1 VTAVDHGGVMPLTGD
16 LTRRRRERLIGRGL
30 QAAALLSILISVG
43 IVYSL
48 FGGALSFLRAA
59 DPSLLFD
66 VGWFPRRDLFDVRT
80 LVVGSVLVSLIAMT
94 IAGPLGLGAAIFLA
108 EYAKPRHRRVLK
120 PILEI
125 LAGVPSIVLGYFAL
139 TWINPTIVQGV
150 FPGTGQ
156 FNLTS
161 AGIGVGIL
169 VTPLMASISE
179 DALRAVPATLREA
192 ATGLGARKVTTTF
205 NVVLP
210 AAVSGVVAAA
220 IVSVSRAIGETMV
233 VALAAGAAAGALF
246 NLDPLGQGQTLTGAI
261 ASLATGT
268 DQVAGGVYTF
278 ESLFFVGLLLFAF
291 TFALN
296 LLGDRFV
303 RRHRK
308 AY

>member
-1 VTAVDHGGVMPLTGD
+1 M
-16 LTRRRRERLIGRGL
+16 
-30 QAAALLSILISVG
+30 AALLSIVVSIG

-48 FGGALSFLRAA
+48 FGGALNFLRAV
-59 DPSLLFD
+59 DLSLLFD

-80 LVVGSVLVSLIAMT
+80 LVTGSVLVSLIAMA
-94 IAGPLGLGAAIFLA
+94 IAGPLGLGAAMYLA
-108 EYAKPRHRRVLK
+108 EYAKPRSRRLLK

-139 TWINPTIVQGV
+139 TWVNPNLVQRV

-179 DALRAVPATLREA
+179 DALRAVPMSLREA
-192 ATGLGARKVTTTF
+192 SAGLGARKVTTTF
-205 NVVLP
+205 KVVLP
-210 AAVSGVVAAA
+210 AAISGIIAAT

-233 VALAAGAAAGALF
+233 IALAAGAAAGSLF
-246 NLDPLGQGQTLTGAI
+246 HLDPLGQGQTLTGAI

-268 DQVAGGVYTF
+268 DQVAGGNYTF
-278 ESLFFVGLLLFAF
+278 ESLFFVGLLLFVF

-296 LLGDRFV
+296 IAGDRFV
-303 RRHRK
+303 RRYRK

>member
-1 VTAVDHGGVMPLTGD
+1 MSSVDVRTVPELSGD
-16 LTRRRRERLIGRGL
+16 PRRRRRERLIGRGL
-30 QAAALLSILISVG
+30 QTAALLSIVVSIG

-48 FGGALSFLRAA
+48 FGGALSFLRAV
-59 DPSLLFD
+59 DPALLFE

-80 LVVGSVLVSLIAMT
+80 LIAGSVLVSLIAMA
-94 IAGPLGLGAAIFLA
+94 IAGPLGLGAAIYLA
-108 EYAKPRHRRVLK
+108 EYARPRARRVLK

-139 TWINPTIVQGV
+139 TWINPNLVQSV

-179 DALRAVPATLREA
+179 DALRAVPQSLREA
-192 ATGLGARKVTTTF
+192 SAGLGARKVTTTF
-205 NVVLP
+205 KVVLP
-210 AAVSGVVAAA
+210 AAVSGIVAAA

-233 VALAAGAAAGALF
+233 IALAAGAAAGALF
-246 NLDPLGQGQTLTGAI
+246 NLNPLGQGQTLTGAI

-278 ESLFFVGLLLFAF
+278 ESLFFVGLLLFVF

-296 LLGDRFV
+296 LVGDRFV

>member
-48 FGGALSFLRAA
+48 FGGALSFLRAV

-156 FNLTS
+156 FNLAS

-179 DALRAVPATLREA
+179 DALRAVPSTLREA

-205 NVVLP
+205 KVVLP

>member
-1 VTAVDHGGVMPLTGD
+1 MSNVDVHTVPELSGD
-16 LTRRRRERLIGRGL
+16 PRRRRRERLIGRGL
-30 QAAALLSILISVG
+30 QAAALLSIVVSIG

-48 FGGALSFLRAA
+48 FGGAVSFLRAV
-59 DPSLLFD
+59 DPALLFE

-80 LVVGSVLVSLIAMT
+80 LIAGSMLVSLIAMA
-94 IAGPLGLGAAIFLA
+94 IAGPLGLGAAIYLA
-108 EYAKPRHRRVLK
+108 EYARPRARRVLK

-125 LAGVPSIVLGYFAL
+125 LAGVPSIVLGYFSL
-139 TWINPTIVQGV
+139 TWINPNLVQSV

-179 DALRAVPATLREA
+179 DALRAVPQSLREA
-192 ATGLGARKVTTTF
+192 SAGLGARKVTTTF
-205 NVVLP
+205 KVVLP
-210 AAVSGVVAAA
+210 AAVSGIVAAA

-233 VALAAGAAAGALF
+233 IALAAGAAAGALF
-246 NLDPLGQGQTLTGAI
+246 NLNPLGQGQTLTGAI

-278 ESLFFVGLLLFAF
+278 ESLFFVGLLLFVF

-296 LLGDRFV
+296 LVGDRFV

>member
-1 VTAVDHGGVMPLTGD
+1 MSSVDVRTVPELSGD
-16 LTRRRRERLIGRGL
+16 PRRRRRERLIGRGL
-30 QAAALLSILISVG
+30 QTAALLSIVVSIG

-48 FGGALSFLRAA
+48 FGGALSFLRAV
-59 DPSLLFD
+59 DPALLFE

-80 LVVGSVLVSLIAMT
+80 LIAGSVLVSLIEMA
-94 IAGPLGLGAAIFLA
+94 IAGPLGLGAAIYLA
-108 EYAKPRHRRVLK
+108 EYARPRARRVLK

-139 TWINPTIVQGV
+139 TWINPNLVQSV

-179 DALRAVPATLREA
+179 DALRAVPQSLREA
-192 ATGLGARKVTTTF
+192 SAGLGARKVTTTF
-205 NVVLP
+205 KVVLP
-210 AAVSGVVAAA
+210 AAVSGIVAAA

-233 VALAAGAAAGALF
+233 IALAAGAAAGALF

-278 ESLFFVGLLLFAF
+278 ESLFFVGLLLFVF

-296 LLGDRFV
+296 LVGDRFV